1 MRIIENNPFRV
12 LGIISNSSAVV
23 IGIVKA
29 DKKIEIEE
37 INFINQLII
46 NLRVPSEIIKSRFGN
61 WDSLSDELYD
71 DKSD

>member
-61 WDSLSDELYD
+61 WDSLSDELND
-71 DKSD
+71 NI